1 MPSTERSQR
10 TTSAGVIGFM
20 IGAVV
25 FAALAG
31 LLLSRLLGQ
40 RYAQEP
46 LRAVV
51 VAAADLPAGQPLST
65 TDLRLADWPVS
76 SVPRGAFAAVD
87 DLMRL
92 QTVPLVPLAQGAPL
106 LAGQLAATGS
116 GMGAAAKLG
125 EGQRAVAVHTD
136 AVLALARLLYPGARV
151 DVLATLRSFETGAGS
166 KPVQTKVILQ
176 NVTVLAVGADL
187 DPASAWRRGGAAPG
201 ATVFSGGTSGAA
213 EAHEAERRVVTL
225 ALTPEQTERLVLAAR
240 EGVVDLALRSPRDQ
254 EPVSTPGVTPEALF
268 RSEAGERLDPGRG
281 GEPDPIR

>member
-1 MPSTERSQR
+1 MASTERAQQTS
-10 TTSAGVIGFM
+10 SAGVVGFM

-76 SVPRGAFAAVD
+76 SVPRGAFATVE
-87 DLMRL
+87 DLVRL
-92 QTVPLVPLAQGAPL
+92 QSVPVVPLAQGAPV
-106 LAGQLAATGS
+106 LAGQLSATGA

-151 DVLATLRSFETGAGS
+151 DVLATLRAFEGAAGS

-176 NVTVLAVGADL
+176 NVMVLAVGAEL
-187 DPASAWRRGGAAPG
+187 DPASALRRGATAAG
-201 ATVFSGGTSGAA
+201 ATVLDPAKASES
-213 EAHEAERRVVTL
+213 EAREAERRVVTL

-254 EPVSTPGVTPEALF
+254 EPVTTPGVTPEALF
-268 RSEAGERLDPGRG
+268 RGEAGERLDGARG
-281 GEPDPIR
+281 GELDPPR

>member
-125 EGQRAVAVHTD
+125 DGQRAVAVHTD

-187 DPASAWRRGGAAPG
+187 DPASAWRRGGVAPG
-201 ATVFSGGTSGAA
+201 ATVLGGVDGMPAMRPRPTKPSAA
-213 EAHEAERRVVTL
+213 W
-225 ALTPEQTERLVLAAR
+225 
-240 EGVVDLALRSPRDQ
+240 
-254 EPVSTPGVTPEALF
+254 
-268 RSEAGERLDPGRG
+268 
-281 GEPDPIR
+281 

>member
-1 MPSTERSQR
+1 MATTERSQQ
-10 TTSAGVIGFM
+10 TTSAGVVGFM
-20 IGAVV
+20 IGAVI

-76 SVPRGAFAAVD
+76 SVPRGAFAAIE

-92 QTVPLVPLAQGAPL
+92 QTVPLVPLAQGAPV
-106 LAGQLAATGS
+106 LAGQLSAS
-116 GMGAAAKLG
+116 GAGLGAAAKLG
-125 EGQRAVAVHTD
+125 DGQRAVAIHTD
-136 AVLALARLLYPGARV
+136 AALALARLLYPGAHV
-151 DVLATLRSFETGAGS
+151 DVLATLRSFGSGAGS

-176 NVTVLAVGADL
+176 NVTVLAVGGDL
-187 DPASAWRRGGAAPG
+187 DPASAWRRGAGVGGAPALSG
-201 ATVFSGGTSGAA
+201 ATTSKSAQDD
-213 EAHEAERRVVTL
+213 AERRVVTL

-240 EGVVDLALRSPRDQ
+240 EGVLDLALRSPRDQ
-254 EPVSTPGVTPEALF
+254 EPVTTSGVTPEALF
-268 RSEAGERLDPGRG
+268 RPEAGERLDPGRG
-281 GEPDPIR
+281 GDADPPR